1 MAWVNTHK
9 VPFQSLSNVQ
19 YVLNIYEQDSTV
31 VSPTILTG
39 ADDPFVTQEDDDNNI
54 FTPIRKQTGFLRVID
69 ETEDG
74 SLLETLLPKNNT
86 QKLVK
91 LYGGVY
97 NNGAFV
103 EQDLMWV
110 GFLCSEAYTQPWDKQ
125 KKVLEFPVKSV
136 LAATEDVFLPL
147 SMLGPSTK
155 VVSYFIAAYQA
166 LNVSAA
172 NIYCISNLNDIVTDM
187 LAIYVSPATFFT
199 EDEVSNQGDVTII
212 EKGYSFYDTLSCIA
226 ALYGLT
232 IRELN
237 GDLYI
242 VMYDNAAGKIGRAR
256 LSWND
261 MLAIEAGTVTSV
273 TMGSVPEL
281 DLLNSVDFAG
291 VDNVCTFLQGAKDA
305 KVHLSI
311 GGLFPKITLPQT
323 SETADELVNFAMHS
337 GTLYVQPH
345 APRTVIESTNFF
357 EYQRHTLIGASDYA
371 TMLQKTIIKG
381 YTSNPYNTP
390 TETHLYTGAFPIR
403 WFYQTGT
410 ERVLLKNGLYLNTQ
424 YRTPSQTETVPID
437 LLYRIDSKVHIEAI
451 DGWMWINFDW
461 HNIIWYD
468 TLSDPKYLW
477 DDAKNVLGFDVIS
490 QITMCLRVG
499 DKWWNGTDWVQSSS
513 TPPVHFFFDVTNNT
527 INTNKTTDINVDED
541 EGFFIPVTQELSG
554 DVSFYILDFV
564 PVKYDSTIYA
574 YCYSHI
580 LENLT
585 VKHIR
590 PIDAVASERSSNTY
604 FQEIVASGFNGE
616 ESIGLEVGT
625 INNNP
630 PYPCFIKRDIST
642 NIEALEYYYEGN
654 LIQTERPEV
663 NLVNRIAAQFSE
675 VRRAFTAIKKYTYN
689 ALATYTPFEMR
700 YEYLDRKFFGV
711 VRKQSWRDSQQ
722 EMKFIEVADHGL
734 SPEPPTPTPQNP
746 EIAWSAASASATI
759 GGTNTFPTLSNPHS
773 LPITY
778 SSSDTSVATVD
789 SSGVVTLVAAGSANI
804 SASFAGNEDYYA
816 STVTYA
822 LVVEADYIQDGL
834 VFHLDGI
841 NKGDDATAWTDLIGG
856 IKFAYNS
863 HSTVNTDNV
872 EMDGSGC
879 IIADSLVGTDYD
891 KGTIEAALYVP
902 NTNSGI
908 IFNNAVDYGISIM
921 QAGAGVSFGNHNA
934 NINCQWNFS
943 NKLLNNTTISISD
956 EHIMRNLEEVT
967 ATKAANSWNN
977 GTYSTIGGRN
987 YGSQY
992 NKAFK
997 MFSLRIYN
1005 RKLTVAEMLHN
1016 QQVDNQRFNL
1026 GLNT

>member
-1 MAWVNTHK
+1 MAWVNTYR
-9 VPFQSLSNVQ
+9 VLFQSLGGVQ
-19 YVLNIYEQDSTV
+19 YVVNIYEQDSTV

-39 ADDPFVTQEDDDNNI
+39 AGDPFVTQEDDDNNI

-187 LAIYVSPATFFT
+187 LSIYVSPATFFT
-199 EDEVSNQGDVTII
+199 EDEVSNQGDVTIV

-226 ALYGLT
+226 ALYGLM

-261 MLAIEAGTVTSV
+261 MLAIENGTVTSV
-273 TMGSVPEL
+273 AMGSVPEL

-305 KVHLSI
+305 RVHLSI

-477 DDAKNVLGFDVIS
+477 DDAKNVLGYDVIS

-513 TPPVHFFFDVTNNT
+513 IPPVHFSFDVTNNT
-527 INTNKTTDINVDED
+527 INTNKTVDINVDED

-642 NIEALEYYYEGN
+642 NIEALEYYYEGGV
-654 LIQTERPEV
+654 IQTERPEV
-663 NLVNRIAAQFSE
+663 NLVNRIATQFSE

-722 EMKFIEVADHGL
+722 EMKFIEVADGL

-789 SSGVVTLVAAGSANI
+789 SSGVVTLVSAGSANI

-816 STVTYA
+816 STVSYA
-822 LVVEADYIQDGL
+822 LAVEVALPYDAEVEYLESTGTQWIDTGINLKQILHTTIDMMITKSITTNSCICGRFFDNSDQRYQLYINSTQKWATISSANRPYFSYSNITAGASVLLNTRYTPTLNNLQIQDYDTTIYLFARNNQTDMLPIDGL
-834 VFHLDGI
+834 RVYSCDI
-841 NKGDDATAWTDLIGG
+841 
-856 IKFAYNS
+856 
-863 HSTVNTDNV
+863 VNDNNV
-872 EMDGSGC
+872 KLREFVPVR
-879 IIADSLVGTDYD
+879 VGQVGYLYD
-891 KGTIEAALYVP
+891 RVSDELFG
-902 NTNSGI
+902 NSGT
-908 IFNNAVDYGISIM
+908 
-921 QAGAGVSFGNHNA
+921 GAF
-934 NINCQWNFS
+934 
-943 NKLLNNTTISISD
+943 T
-956 EHIMRNLEEVT
+956 
-967 ATKAANSWNN
+967 
-977 GTYSTIGGRN
+977 
-987 YGSQY
+987 
-992 NKAFK
+992 
-997 MFSLRIYN
+997 
-1005 RKLTVAEMLHN
+1005 
-1016 QQVDNQRFNL
+1016 L
-1026 GLNT
+1026 GPDKN